1 MRQGAGSS
9 WSNRLIAA
17 KAVTRS
23 IKILIRCI
31 LCGRILDIASG
42 FVKMGV
48 VNLSWLFGLTAFLAR
63 LRCRYSTST
72 LVQND
77 QWNAFMNAS
86 FAPTIRHDW
95 TRPEITALFALPF
108 SDLMFQAQSVHRAHF
123 NPNEVQV
130 STLCS
135 IKTGACPEDC
145 AYCPQSARYDTGL
158 EREKLMAVEKV
169 IEEAK
174 AAKASGATRFC
185 MGAAWRSPKNKDM
198 PYVTTMVQGVK
209 ALGLETCMTLGMLD
223 ESQAQELA
231 DAGLDY
237 YNHNLDTSPEYY
249 GEIIT
254 TRTYQDRLATL
265 DNVRKAGMK
274 VCCGGIV
281 GMGEEESDR
290 AGLLQQ
296 LANMPEHPESVP
308 INMLVKVG
316 GTPLENEAD
325 LDPFDFLRTIAVA
338 RILMPQSHVRLSAGR
353 EQMNEQTQ
361 AMAFLAGANSI
372 FYGEKLLTTPN
383 PEANKDMQL
392 FKKLGIK
399 PEAYEV
405 HEDESEQEASIVH
418 QLQEAAMD
426 SMFYNAAK

>member
-1 MRQGAGSS
+1 
-9 WSNRLIAA
+9 
-17 KAVTRS
+17 
-23 IKILIRCI
+23 
-31 LCGRILDIASG
+31 
-42 FVKMGV
+42 
-48 VNLSWLFGLTAFLAR
+48 
-63 LRCRYSTST
+63 
-72 LVQND
+72 
-77 QWNAFMNAS
+77 MNAS
-86 FAPTIRHDW
+86 TSAQTTVSSTYTLAQAIRHDW
-95 TRPEITALFALPF
+95 TRAKIQALFDLPF
-108 SDLMFQAQSVHRAHF
+108 SDLMFQAQSVHRTYF

-185 MGAAWRSPKNKDM
+185 MGAAWRSPKNRDM

-223 ESQAQELA
+223 EAQAQELA
-231 DAGLDY
+231 QAGLDY

-265 DNVRKAGMK
+265 ANVRKAGMK

-308 INMLVKVG
+308 INMLVKVE
-316 GTPLENEAD
+316 GTPLADEAD
-325 LDPFDFLRTIAVA
+325 LDPFDFIRTIAVA

-383 PEANKDMQL
+383 PEASKDMQL
-392 FKKLGIK
+392 FKRLGIK
-399 PEAYEV
+399 PESYEV
-405 HEDESEQEASIVH
+405 HEDESEQEASLLQ
-418 QLQEAAMD
+418 QLQEQKTD
-426 SMFYNAAK
+426 SLFYNAAT